1 MLRPS
6 RRIIV
11 IRSLIAAVAL
21 FCAAGSSRADT
32 LPLVGVPSGYF
43 PGQAFS
49 FDVYAP
55 GLVGLTDYTL
65 QFNVTA
71 GVAPDLPDLT
81 VSAAP
86 AASNY
91 PFPDTSNFSSSLS
104 AAPGVNGPIVTI
116 QDASSGSGVDTVL
129 GVNDRLA
136 TITISPGVN
145 LSGPITITFTLN
157 EFTTA
162 RDVGFDL
169 PPPIVITPNEDPSG
183 PTDPAA
189 PVPAPPAVLLAGI
202 GGLCFLARSRFRR
215 AA

>member
-1 MLRPS
+1 MIRTLLAAAALVCVAGPS
-6 RRIIV
+6 H
-11 IRSLIAAVAL
+11 
-21 FCAAGSSRADT
+21 ADT
-32 LPLVGVPSGYF
+32 LPLVGVPSGYN
-43 PGQAFS
+43 PGQSFA

-65 QFNVTA
+65 QFSVTA
-71 GVAPDLPDLT
+71 GVAPVFPDLT

-86 AASNY
+86 AATNY
-91 PFPDTSNFSSSLS
+91 PFPDTSNFTTGQSSS
-104 AAPGVNGPIVTI
+104 PGVNGPIVLI
-116 QDASSGSGVDTVL
+116 QDATSGPAGVDTVL

-157 EFTTA
+157 ELTTA

-169 PPPIVITPNEDPSG
+169 PPPIIITPNENPTG
-183 PTDPAA
+183 PTA
-189 PVPAPPAVLLAGI
+189 PVPAPPAAVLAGI

-215 AA
+215 TA

>member
-1 MLRPS
+1 M
-6 RRIIV
+6 
-11 IRSLIAAVAL
+11 IRTLLAAVAL
-21 FCAAGSSRADT
+21 LCTAGSSRADT

-91 PFPDTSNFSSSLS
+91 PFPDTSNFSTAQGSS
-104 AAPGVNGPIVTI
+104 PVVNGPIVII
-116 QDASSGSGVDTVL
+116 QDASSGSGVDTAL

-169 PPPIVITPNEDPSG
+169 PPPIIITPNEEPSG